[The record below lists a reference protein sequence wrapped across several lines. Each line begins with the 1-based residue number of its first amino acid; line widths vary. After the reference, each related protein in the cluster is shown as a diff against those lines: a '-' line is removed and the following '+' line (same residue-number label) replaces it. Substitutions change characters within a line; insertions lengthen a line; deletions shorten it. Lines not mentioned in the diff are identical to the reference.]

1 MASASP
7 RSVWPADARPTWA
20 GPVVVRGGQLVVH
33 LPERQVSA
41 TAPADFLRW
50 LAARCTGTRTLAELT
65 DSAAQRWPRSA
76 VRALLQGLQRNGALI
91 DARRWIYSAW
101 QRTQHPWQFV
111 PAPSVEASAQF
122 AANLR
127 APRDD
132 REAGHAPAVSPLAA
146 LIAARAS
153 CRRFTGQAVAT
164 QALVDLVHA
173 CYGAVAPASTG
184 KLRRTVPA
192 GGGLYGLTAYLIVR
206 RSDDGL
212 APGIYRVLDG
222 AKGNVVLR
230 KRPGQL
236 ADLPMAFD
244 DYKTVR
250 TAPAIVGLCGNFTV
264 AGFKYGE
271 KALSYTVLEAGH
283 AAQNALLTAQQLGL
297 GAVEVG
303 GFAPE
308 ALSRLLGLASDE
320 VPIITIAVGHPAA
333 KQPPPSVLQTHW
345 VTVDSR
351 IRLRQQVVHARGPH
365 AINAWGRDADPEVA
379 YDKAVVECWER
390 MACHAAVD
398 PPRGR
403 LADWDRAIDPRRLIA
418 FSERQHATHG
428 FRFRPFDARRRY
440 RWVPCVS
447 AEGER
452 TMCVA
457 EAVVVNLALPRAYA
471 KSPLCAATSSGV
483 AAGFDRTFARTRA
496 LLEVIER
503 DAFMFWWMRGEAP
516 PALRVADA
524 IRATRSLGRLG
535 IELRFLDL
543 TVDLLPV
550 VGVWAQSVDGHY
562 TALAAACDFNVEAA
576 ARHALQEVESQLYLL
591 EAGFRSEA
599 VPAAQ
604 VRSTLHHAGIYA
616 DRRHFRKAD
625 WFVERARAKRFAEHR
640 RGSAS
645 TFEELIALLDAQR
658 RPVVFHDF
666 AIPDEADDR
675 LAVARAI
682 VPGLLPLTFGYFTEP
697 WGMTRTLFQGARAI
711 ESLSFAPRRPYFPHP
726 FT

>member
-1 MASASP
+1 MAPASP
-7 RSVWPADARPTWA
+7 RRAWPAAARPSWA
-20 GPVVVRGGQLVVH
+20 GPAVVHGGQLVVY
-33 LPERQVSA
+33 LPERLVTA

-65 DSAAQRWPRSA
+65 DTAAQRWPRAA
-76 VRALLQGLQRNGALI
+76 VRTLLHDLQRNGALV
-91 DARRWIYSAW
+91 DARRWTYSAW
-101 QRTQHPWQFV
+101 QRTQHPWQIV
-111 PAPSVEASAQF
+111 PAPSVEASSRF

-127 APRDD
+127 APGPAVEGGR
-132 REAGHAPAVSPLAA
+132 APATSPLAA
-146 LIAARAS
+146 LLAARTS
-153 CRRFTGQAVAT
+153 CRRFAGRVVDT
-164 QALVDLVHA
+164 QALIDLLHA
-173 CYGAVAPASTG
+173 CYGTLAPPANG

-206 RSDDGL
+206 RSDDAL

-222 AKGNVVLR
+222 ADGSVVLR
-230 KRPGQL
+230 KLHGRL
-236 ADLPMAFD
+236 ADVPMAFD

-250 TAPAIVGLCGNFTV
+250 TAPVIFALCGNFTV

-283 AAQNALLTAQQLGL
+283 AAQNALLMAQQLGL

-308 ALSRLLGLASDE
+308 ALSRLLELSPDV
-320 VPIITIAVGHPAA
+320 VPIITIAVGYPAA
-333 KQPPPSVLQTHW
+333 QQPPPSVLQTHW
-345 VTVDSR
+345 VTVASR
-351 IRLRQQVVHARGPH
+351 MKLRGQVVHARGPH
-365 AINAWGRDADPEVA
+365 EINAWGRDTDAEVA

-398 PPRGR
+398 PPLGR

-418 FSERQHATHG
+418 FSERQHAMQG
-428 FRFRPFDARRRY
+428 FRFRRFDPRRRY

-447 AEGER
+447 AEGESSV
-452 TMCVA
+452 CVA
-457 EAVVVNLALPRAYA
+457 EAVYVNLALPRPYA
-471 KSPLCAATSSGV
+471 KAPLCAATSSGV

-516 PALRVADA
+516 PAVRVANA
-524 IRATRSLGRLG
+524 ARTTRSLGRLG
-535 IELRFLDL
+535 IEVRFLDL

-550 VGVWAQSVDGHY
+550 VGVWAQSVNGHY
-562 TALAAACDFNVEAA
+562 TALAAACDFDAEAA

-591 EAGFRSEA
+591 EAGFRTEA

-604 VRSTLHHAGIYA
+604 VRSTLHHAGVYA

-625 WFVERARAKRFAEHR
+625 WFVDRARANRFAERR
-640 RGSAS
+640 RGGVS
-645 TFEELIALLDAQR
+645 TFEELIRVLAAQG
-658 RPVVFHDF
+658 RPVYFHDF

-697 WGMTRTLFQGARAI
+697 WGMTRTLFDGDKPGRT
-711 ESLSFAPRRPYFPHP
+711 LTFRPRRFNFPHP

>member
-1 MASASP
+1 MAS
-7 RSVWPADARPTWA
+7 RSQRGVWPADARPTWA
-20 GPVVVRGGQLVVH
+20 GPVVVQGRQLVVH
-33 LPERQVSA
+33 LPERQVTA

-65 DSAAQRWPRSA
+65 DSAAQRWPSAA
-76 VRALLQGLQRNGALI
+76 VRALLQDLQRNGALV
-91 DARRWIYSAW
+91 DARRWTYSAW
-101 QRTQHPWQFV
+101 QRTQHPWQIV

-127 APRDD
+127 SPRAGS
-132 REAGHAPAVSPLAA
+132 EGGHAPAASPLAT

-153 CRRFTGQAVAT
+153 CRRFAEPAVAT
-164 QALVDLVHA
+164 QALVDLLHA
-173 CYGAVAPASTG
+173 CYGTLASTAAG

-192 GGGLYGLTAYLIVR
+192 GGGLYGLTEYLIVR
-206 RSDDGL
+206 RSDGAL
-212 APGIYRVLDG
+212 APGVHRVLDG
-222 AKGNVVLR
+222 PDGSVVLR
-230 KRPGQL
+230 KLPGQL
-236 ADLPMAFD
+236 ADVPMAFD

-250 TAPAIVGLCGNFTV
+250 TAPAIVVLCGNFTV

-283 AAQNALLTAQQLGL
+283 AAQNALLMAQQLGL

-308 ALSRLLGLASDE
+308 ALSRLLGLAPDE
-320 VPIITIAVGHPAA
+320 VPIITIAVGHPASE
-333 KQPPPSVLQTHW
+333 QPPSSVLQTHW
-345 VTVDSR
+345 VTVASR
-351 IRLRQQVVHARGPH
+351 LKLRGQVVHARGPH
-365 AINAWGRDADPEVA
+365 DINAWGRDADAEVA

-398 PPRGR
+398 PPQGR
-403 LADWDRAIDPRRLIA
+403 LADWGRAIDPRRLLA
-418 FSERQHATHG
+418 FSERQHATPG
-428 FRFRPFDARRRY
+428 FRFRRFDPRRRY
-440 RWVPCVS
+440 RWMPCVS
-447 AEGER
+447 AEGES
-452 TMCVA
+452 TVCVA

-524 IRATRSLGRLG
+524 ARATRSLGRLG

-562 TALAAACDFNVEAA
+562 TALAAACDFDAEAA

-604 VRSTLHHAGIYA
+604 VRSTLHHAGVYA

-625 WFVERARAKRFAEHR
+625 WFVERARAKRFAER
-640 RGSAS
+640 RAGGVP
-645 TFEELIALLDAQR
+645 TFEELIRLLAAQG
-658 RPVVFHDF
+658 RPVYFHDF

-697 WGMTRTLFQGARAI
+697 WGMTRTLFRGSRAI
-711 ESLSFAPRRPYFPHP
+711 ESLGFSPRRPYFPHP

>member
-1 MASASP
+1 MAAASP
-7 RSVWPADARPTWA
+7 RRAWPPDARPSWA
-20 GPVVVRGGQLVVH
+20 GPAVVLGGQLVVH
-33 LPERQVSA
+33 LPERQVTA
-41 TAPADFLRW
+41 AAPADFLRW

-65 DSAAQRWPRSA
+65 DAAAPRWPRAA
-76 VRALLQGLQRNGALI
+76 VRTLLHELLRNGALV

-101 QRTQHPWQFV
+101 QRTQHPWQVV

-122 AANLR
+122 AAGRR
-127 APRDD
+127 APRTDI
-132 REAGHAPAVSPLAA
+132 ESGQMPAASPLAA
-146 LIAARAS
+146 LLAARTS
-153 CRRFTGQAVAT
+153 CRCFSGRPVAT
-164 QALVDLVHA
+164 QALIDLLHA
-173 CYGAVAPASTG
+173 CYGSLAATATG

-192 GGGLYGLTAYLIVR
+192 GGGLYGLNAYLIVR
-206 RSDDGL
+206 RADDAL
-212 APGIYRVLDG
+212 APGIHRVLDG
-222 AKGNVVLR
+222 ADGSVVLR
-230 KRPGQL
+230 PLHGRL
-236 ADLPMAFD
+236 ADVPMAFD

-250 TAPAIVGLCGNFTV
+250 TAPAIIALCGDFTV

-283 AAQNALLTAQQLGL
+283 AAQNALLIAQQLGL

-303 GFAPE
+303 GFAPA
-308 ALSRLLGLASDE
+308 ALSRLLELSPDV
-320 VPIITIAVGHPAA
+320 VPIITIAIGHPAA
-333 KQPPPSVLQTHW
+333 QQPPPSMLQTHW

-365 AINAWGRDADPEVA
+365 EINAWGRDADPEVA
-379 YDKAVVECWER
+379 YDKAIVECWER

-398 PPRGR
+398 PPPGR
-403 LADWDRAIDPRRLIA
+403 LADWDRAIDPRQLIA
-418 FSERQHATHG
+418 FSERQHATQG
-428 FRFRPFDARRRY
+428 FRFRRFDPRRRY

-447 AEGER
+447 AEGEDSV
-452 TMCVA
+452 CVA
-457 EAVVVNLALPRAYA
+457 ETVYVNVALPRPYA

-503 DAFMFWWMRGEAP
+503 DAFMFWWMRSEAP

-524 IRATRSLGRLG
+524 ARAAKSLALLG
-535 IELRFLDL
+535 IEVRFLDL

-562 TALAAACDFNVEAA
+562 TALAAACDFDAEAA

-591 EAGFRSEA
+591 EAGFRSEGVA
-599 VPAAQ
+599 PRQ

-616 DRRHFRKAD
+616 DRRYFRKAD
-625 WFVERARAKRFAEHR
+625 WFVERARTKRFAER
-640 RGSAS
+640 RRQDIAN
-645 TFEELIALLDAQR
+645 FEQLVNLLAAQG
-658 RPVVFHDF
+658 RPVYFHDF
-666 AIPDEADDR
+666 AIPDEADER

-697 WGMTRTLFQGARAI
+697 WGITRTLFDGARAI
-711 ESLSFAPRRPYFPHP
+711 ESLSFSPRRPYFPHP